1 MLLHEALPLCYNRD
15 RADDFCLRFCHHN
28 SKSARRRLAT
38 ALFEVPRQSLDLLP
52 QYARIA
58 ATLDLVMKDL
68 VPQLL
73 AALQDEFRY
82 FQRKKPSSHLEAK
95 VKNVKYIGELVKFK
109 VGQRSYRCCHPSTR
123 YMLSLVIMSMT
134 TTMTRVLVRRCAP
147 PSCRSRCSRPASTSS
162 RHTTVR
168 SSDGSTI
175 TPLPSPHR

>member
-109 VGQRSYRCCHPSTR
+109 VGPRCCHSSTR
-123 YMLSLVIMSMT
+123 YMRSLGVVLMT
-134 TTMTRVLVRRCAP
+134 TTRVIHCPQVCPPIVPFTVLKTCLDKFTPHNGKTLRR
-147 PSCRSRCSRPASTSS
+147 
-162 RHTTVR
+162 
-168 SSDGSTI
+168 
-175 TPLPSPHR
+175 